1 MDFELTSVQRAL
13 RQEVRS
19 FANEEIDPIA
29 AECDRTGEFPED
41 VLSAL
46 GEMGLTGL
54 TLPEE
59 HGGEGAGLVE
69 LVIVVEEL
77 SAAMMPIASA
87 LSLHLGV
94 ATAVERFGS
103 TDLKEELLPKMASYD
118 MVGALGY
125 SEDNAGSDKTGM
137 ETTATRDGDEWVLSG
152 HKRWV
157 TNFFGADYVL
167 TYAKTGTDADAPHNV
182 SAFLVPTDA
191 FEVDYV
197 WETLGARALKSPR
210 VTLSDVR
217 VPDDRL
223 VGEVGSAVVDRGTV
237 YNGVNVPARAVGI
250 ARAALEDTIE
260 YTADREQFDRPIG
273 EFQGLRWRV
282 AEMARGVDAARLLTL
297 RAADRA
303 DRGEDPKRELAM
315 AKIDATETAVE
326 VTNEAVQLHGG
337 IGYTASRDVER
348 YLRDARLL
356 TIAGGPNELHRNTL
370 ADAVY
375 GNDR

>member
-1 MDFELTSVQRAL
+1 MDFEPTSVQRAL

-94 ATAVERFGS
+94 ATVVERFGS
-103 TDLKEELLPKMASYD
+103 TDLKDELLPKMASYD
-118 MVGALGY
+118 IVGALGY

-167 TYAKTGTDADAPHNV
+167 TYAKTGPDADAPHNV

-217 VPDDRL
+217 VPDTRL
-223 VGEVGSAVVDRGTV
+223 VGEVGSAAVDRGTV
-237 YNGVNVPARAVGI
+237 YNGVNVPSRAVGI
-250 ARAALEDTIE
+250 ARAALEDTIV
-260 YTADREQFDRPIG
+260 YSADREQFDRPIG

-282 AEMARGVDAARLLTL
+282 AEMARDVDAARLLTL

-315 AKIDATETAVE
+315 AKIDATETAVR

-356 TIAGGPNELHRNTL
+356 TIAGGPNELHRNAL

-375 GNDR
+375 GDER

>member
-1 MDFELTSVQRAL
+1 MHFKPTVVQQAL
-13 RQEVRS
+13 REEVRS
-19 FANEEIDPIA
+19 FAREKIDPIA
-29 AECDRTGEFPED
+29 AECDRTGEFPDEI
-41 VLSAL
+41 LLEL

-59 HGGEGAGLVE
+59 YGGEGAGLVE

-94 ATAVERFGS
+94 ATVVERFGS
-103 TDLKEELLPKMASYD
+103 PGLKDELLSEMATYD
-118 MVGALGY
+118 TVGALGY
-125 SEDNAGSDKTGM
+125 SEDNAGTDKSTLA
-137 ETTATRDGDEWVLSG
+137 TTAERDGDEWILRG

-167 TYAKTGTDADAPHNV
+167 TYAKTEPAADAPNNV
-182 SAFLVPTDA
+182 TAFLVPADA

-197 WETLGARALKSPR
+197 WDTLGARALKSPR

-217 VPDDRL
+217 VPDDRR
-223 VGEVGSAVVDRGTV
+223 VGSVGAAAVDRGTV

-260 YTADREQFDRPIG
+260 HTEKREQFDRPIAD
-273 EFQGLRWRV
+273 FQGLRWRV
-282 AEMARGVDAARLLTL
+282 AEMARDVDAARLLTL
-297 RAADRA
+297 RAADLA
-303 DRGEDPKRELAM
+303 DRGGDPGRELSM

-326 VTNEAVQLHGG
+326 VTNEALQLHGG
-337 IGYTASRDVER
+337 VGYTASRDVER

-356 TIAGGPNELHRNTL
+356 TIAGGPNEQHRNGL

-375 GNDR
+375 EN

>member
-1 MDFELTSVQRAL
+1 MDFEPASVQRAL

-29 AECDRTGEFPED
+29 AECDRIGEFPED

-54 TLPEE
+54 TLPKE

-94 ATAVERFGS
+94 ATVVERFGS
-103 TDLKEELLPKMASYD
+103 TDLKDELLPKMASYEI
-118 MVGALGY
+118 VGALGY

-137 ETTATRDGDEWVLSG
+137 ETTATRNGDEWVLSG

-167 TYAKTGTDADAPHNV
+167 TYAKTGPDADTPHNV
-182 SAFLVPTDA
+182 SAFLVPIDA

-223 VGEVGSAVVDRGTV
+223 VGDVGSAAVDRGTV
-237 YNGVNVPARAVGI
+237 NNGVNVPARAVGI

-282 AEMARGVDAARLLTL
+282 AEMARDVDAARLLTL
-297 RAADRA
+297 RAADSA

-315 AKIDATETAVE
+315 AKIDATETAVR

-337 IGYTASRDVER
+337 IGYTATRDVER

-356 TIAGGPNELHRNTL
+356 TIAGGPNELHRNAL

-375 GNDR
+375 GDER